1 MNSVDA
7 LMHQAVSENI
17 FPGAQLLVSHE
28 GKVLFNQA
36 YGRVNIYT
44 GQAVTRN
51 TIFDLASLTKPLA
64 TTLAV
69 MILIQQ
75 GKLRLDQPLS
85 SVIPDLKNTPK
96 AGIQIQHLLYHTS
109 GLPDY
114 RPYYQ
119 DVRLIPFEQR
129 KAALRNRLIEESL
142 VSEIG
147 FQTRYS
153 DIGFMILEWVIEQ
166 VSGKGLNRLVKDEI
180 YDILGVEDLFFI
192 DHDHTIPD
200 RVYAATELCPWR
212 QIVLNGIV
220 HDDNA
225 YVMGGVAGHAGLFGT
240 ADSVHAMVVE
250 LLKSFHGNSSKQIF
264 QPDLVRLFLYQ
275 TNKNDRV
282 LGFDVPSA
290 THSSCGKLFDRGST
304 VGHLG
309 FTGTSFWMDLQQ
321 QVIVIL
327 LTNRVHPSRSNEQ
340 IKKFRPIIHKQVMEQ
355 LRTPLSLRHQ

>member
-7 LMHQAVSENI
+7 LMHQAVAENI

-28 GKVLFNQA
+28 GKFFFSQA
-36 YGRVNIYT
+36 YGCANIYT

-51 TIFDLASLTKPLA
+51 TVFDLASLTKPLA
-64 TTLAV
+64 TTLAI

-75 GKLRLDQPLS
+75 GKLLLDQPLS
-85 SVIPDLKNTPK
+85 SVLSDFKNTPK
-96 AGIQIQHLLYHTS
+96 ADIQIQHLLYHTS

-119 DVRLIPFEQR
+119 DIRLLPFELR
-129 KAALRNRLIEESL
+129 KAALRNRLIAEPL
-142 VSEIG
+142 VSETG
-147 FQTRYS
+147 SQTLYS
-153 DIGFMILEWVIEQ
+153 DIGFMNLEWVIEQ
-166 VSGKGLNRLVKDEI
+166 LSGMGLNRFVKKEI
-180 YDILGVEDLFFI
+180 YESLGIEDLFFI

-200 RVYAATELCPWR
+200 RHYAATELCPWR
-212 QIVLNGIV
+212 QVVLNGIV

-225 YVMGGVAGHAGLFGT
+225 YVMGGVAGQAGLFGT
-240 ADSVHAMVVE
+240 AESVHAILLE
-250 LLKSFHGNSSKQIF
+250 LLKSFHDNSERYFF
-264 QPDLVRLFLYQ
+264 QPDLVRLFLYK
-275 TNKNDRV
+275 NNENDRA

-290 THSSCGKLFDRGST
+290 VNSSCGELFSRDAT

-340 IKKFRPIIHKQVMEQ
+340 IKKFRPLIHNQVMKQ
-355 LRTPLSLRHQ
+355 LTGLFSL